1 MNTGYL
7 LMNISKQMKYQLNQA
22 LLQQGLT
29 VQQWAV
35 IQQLA
40 QQIPLTAVT
49 LSARLDMDKPTLSGI
64 IKRLLD
70 KQLIEKTSNPDDKRS
85 QLLSLTDAGMT
96 AAAAGKQTSDD
107 LLDHV
112 LGDLSPAEQAT
123 LNHLLTKINASKETL

>member
-112 LGDLSPAEQAT
+112 LGDLSPAEQTT

>member
-64 IKRLLD
+64 ISACS
-70 KQLIEKTSNPDDKRS
+70 TSN
-85 QLLSLTDAGMT
+85 
-96 AAAAGKQTSDD
+96 
-107 LLDHV
+107 
-112 LGDLSPAEQAT
+112 
-123 LNHLLTKINASKETL
+123 